1 MLLVTGATGFLG
13 ATLVHQLVTAGASV
27 RILRRTT
34 SRLDLLGDT
43 AGAVEHAIGDVTDRA
58 SLEAALDGI
67 DGVYHAAAYVGFGGA
82 KDADQLHRVNVRG
95 TAHVADAARVADVG
109 RLVHV
114 SSIAALGR
122 SEAHAGPGGTPI
134 DETATWTPS
143 KLNTAYAESKYL
155 AELEVQRA
163 IAEGLDAV
171 LVNPAVIFGPGR
183 PGENTMQIVEQVR
196 DRKLP
201 AVPSGGTCVVDV
213 EDVASGMRRAMADGA
228 TGERYI
234 FGGENLSWRALIDTL
249 AAALGVPAP
258 TRTLPPRLALAAA
271 TLMEAGSFV
280 TRRHSN
286 ITRESVRMASRS
298 FRYSNA
304 KARADLGCTFRPFA
318 ATAARIAS
326 VVASPGA

>member
-13 ATLVHQLVTAGASV
+13 ATLVRHLTAAGEPV
-27 RILRRTT
+27 RILRRST
-34 SRLDLLGDT
+34 SRLDLLADAAHT
-43 AGAVEHAIGDVTDRA
+43 VEHAVGDVTDRA
-58 SLEAALDGI
+58 SVEAALEGVEA
-67 DGVYHAAAYVGFGGA
+67 VYHAAAYVGFGGA
-82 KDADQLHRVNVRG
+82 KDAEQLHRVNVRG
-95 TAHVADAARVADVG
+95 TAHVADAARAAGVR

-122 SEAHAGPGGTPI
+122 SEANAGPNGKPI
-134 DETATWTPS
+134 DETATWMPS

-196 DRKLP
+196 NRKLP

-213 EDVASGMRRAMADGA
+213 EDVADGMRRAMADGA
-228 TGERYI
+228 SGERYI
-234 FGGENLSWRALIDTL
+234 LGGDNLSWRALIDTL
-249 AAALGVPAP
+249 AAALGVAP
-258 TRTLPPRLALAAA
+258 PKRTLPPRLALAAA
-271 TLMEAGSFV
+271 TLMEAGAAV
-280 TRRHSN
+280 TRRPSS
-286 ITRESVRMASRS
+286 ITRESVRMASRT

-318 ATAARIAS
+318 DTAARIAS
-326 VVASPGA
+326 VVIGPGS